1 MQTEEMRVT
10 EAEWLAATD
19 PRPMLEFIGSRAS
32 DRKLRLLACACCR
45 RVWHLA
51 NAPGRVAV
59 ETAERFADG
68 QATGEE
74 LEVARRKATIDD
86 RAELNR
92 LRGTPADA
100 HENFPD
106 WDREESPASVA
117 HMLVRD
123 AADFTAS
130 RPTFSHLGQVVLYD
144 GHRAP
149 ARIADAVAVLRT
161 NSRDESLAQAD
172 HDTTW
177 ASGVVGLGAL
187 SAEERLAQVKLLHDI
202 FGNPFGSVLLDPD
215 WLTSTVMALARQ
227 MYDTHDSSAMPL
239 LADALED
246 AGCTD
251 AELLGHLRSPGPHVR
266 GCWAVDLVLGKS

>member
-1 MQTEEMRVT
+1 MCVT
-10 EAEWLAATD
+10 EAGWLAAED
-19 PRPMLEFIGSRAS
+19 PREMLEFIGSRAS

-86 RAELNR
+86 RAELTR
-92 LRGTPADA
+92 LRGTAADA
-100 HENFPD
+100 RENSPD
-106 WDREESPASVA
+106 WNGEESPASVA

-144 GHRAP
+144 GRRAP
-149 ARIADAVAVLRT
+149 ARIADAVAVLQT
-161 NSRDESLAQAD
+161 NSTDEGLAQAE
-172 HDTTW
+172 HDTTR
-177 ASGVVGLGAL
+177 ASGVVGLYAL

-202 FGNPFGSVLLDPD
+202 FGNPFGTVILDSG
-215 WLTSTVMALARQ
+215 WLASTVTALARQ
-227 MYDTHDSSAMPL
+227 IYDTRDFTATPL

-246 AGCTD
+246 GGCTD
-251 AELLGHLRSPGPHVR
+251 AELLGHLRGPGPHVR
-266 GCWAVDLVLGKS
+266 GCWAVDLVLGKE